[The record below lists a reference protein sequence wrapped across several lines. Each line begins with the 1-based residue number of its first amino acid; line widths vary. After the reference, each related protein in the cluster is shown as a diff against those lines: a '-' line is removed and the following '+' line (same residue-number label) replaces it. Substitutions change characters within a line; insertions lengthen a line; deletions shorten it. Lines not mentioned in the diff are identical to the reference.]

1 MKKIIKQLINR
12 FYAKPYK
19 TCMEL
24 HNDYQCYISS
34 SHPSE
39 TSIEGFKKFFD
50 ENHFLIAHNMF
61 DDDWDEKTKL
71 EEIYKKLLLIYEFD
85 PHNKNIIIVYKNHKK
100 VYLPNNL
107 YVPLP
112 PRSVFV
118 YDCSKLKVH
127 Y

>member
-1 MKKIIKQLINR
+1 MKKILKQLLNKLL
-12 FYAKPYK
+12 AQPYT
-19 TCMEL
+19 TCMEV
-24 HNDYQCYISS
+24 HNEYQCNISI

-39 TSIEGFKKFFD
+39 TSIEGFKKFFN

-61 DDDWDEKTKL
+61 DEDWEEKIKL

-85 PHNKNIIIVYKNHKK
+85 PNDENIIIVYKNHKK
-100 VYLPNNL
+100 VYLPNNF

-118 YDCSKLKVH
+118 YDSSKLKIH